1 MDQRRLMAVFFFLV
15 GLELKREV
23 QEGELSRLSQIALPA
38 RIAFGSLLQPVPLGW
53 AFSPSLAS
61 ALVGYLILRW
71 SLRRS

>member
-23 QEGELSRLSQIALPA
+23 QEGR
-38 RIAFGSLLQPVPLGW
+38 
-53 AFSPSLAS
+53 
-61 ALVGYLILRW
+61 RW